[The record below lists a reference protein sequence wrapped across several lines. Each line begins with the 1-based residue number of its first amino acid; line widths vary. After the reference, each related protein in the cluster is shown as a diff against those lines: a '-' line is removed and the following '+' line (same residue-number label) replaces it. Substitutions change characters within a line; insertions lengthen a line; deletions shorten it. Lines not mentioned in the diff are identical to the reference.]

1 VTLEKPD
8 HLRPPGGDGEEAS
21 FGAWLAK
28 RKLAAIAGVLGI
40 LSFLA
45 VSIATTDWQH
55 PDPRVSVPGL
65 ALTAI
70 ASVLSLVRREPKGY
84 FVWAVGLAL
93 AGLSVVLGW
102 FLMMA
107 VVVAGVV
114 LAVLILNAL
123 M

>member
-1 VTLEKPD
+1 VSEPLEKPD
-8 HLRPPGGDGEEAS
+8 HLRPVEDDGS

-28 RKLAAIAGVLGI
+28 RKFAGLAGLLGV

-45 VSIATTDWQH
+45 VAISTTDWEH
-55 PDPRVSVPGL
+55 PDWRVGVSGF

-70 ASVLSLVRREPKGY
+70 ASILSLVRREPKGY
-84 FVWAVGLAL
+84 WVWALGLAL
-93 AGLSVVLGW
+93 AGLSIVIGW

-107 VVVAGVV
+107 VIVAG
-114 LAVLILNAL
+114 ALILILLLNAL

>member
-1 VTLEKPD
+1 VSEPLEKPD
-8 HLRPPGGDGEEAS
+8 HLRPVDDDAS

-28 RKLAAIAGVLGI
+28 RKFAALAGVLGV

-45 VSIATTDWQH
+45 VAISTTDWQH
-55 PDPRVSVPGL
+55 PDWRVGVSGF

-70 ASVLSLVRREPKGY
+70 ASILSLVRREPKGY
-84 FVWAVGLAL
+84 WVWALGLAL
-93 AGLSVVLGW
+93 AGLSIVIGW

-107 VVVAGVV
+107 VVVAGA
-114 LAVLILNAL
+114 LLLILLLNAL

>member
-1 VTLEKPD
+1 VPLEKPD
-8 HLRPPGGDGEEAS
+8 HLHAPAEGEEAS

-28 RKLAAIAGVLGI
+28 RKFATAAGVLGV

-45 VSIATTDWQH
+45 VAITTTDWEH
-55 PDPRVSVPGL
+55 PDWRVSVPGL
-65 ALTAI
+65 VLTVI
-70 ASVLSLVRREPKGY
+70 ASLVSLARREPKGY
-84 FVWAVGLAL
+84 FVWGVGLAL

-107 VVVAGVV
+107 IVVAGVV

>member
-1 VTLEKPD
+1 VTAPLEKPD
-8 HLRPPGGDGEEAS
+8 HLRPPQEDDS
-21 FGAWLAK
+21 FGAWIAK
-28 RKLAAIAGVLGI
+28 RKLAAVAGI
-40 LSFLA
+40 LGALTFLV
-45 VSIATTDWQH
+45 VSIATTDWQN
-55 PDPRVSVPGL
+55 PDYRISIPGF

-70 ASVLSLVRREPKGY
+70 VALLSLARREPKGY
-84 FVWAVGLAL
+84 FVWGVGLAL